1 MYNFKIKCAMKNL
14 LNLFIVPVLLLF
26 SFQKNSALGY
36 FGTKTSG
43 AEIRK
48 EGKIVYLFFRTDKE
62 ASGKERIILQEKKV
76 AEGML
81 KFTPSFDR
89 SEVEAGDFIVIL
101 SDAGGK
107 EIMKQL
113 VKNPLHPEMEVYEKE
128 GVSRKKIP
136 LDNAEFSVR
145 YSYSEQIQTVR
156 IEKVTE
162 SENQLLFT
170 QKL

>member
-1 MYNFKIKCAMKNL
+1 MKNL
-14 LNLFIVPVLLLF
+14 FNFFIVPVLLLC
-26 SFQKNSALGY
+26 SFHKNSTLSDSGNKA
-36 FGTKTSG
+36 SG

-48 EGKIVYLFFRTDKE
+48 EGKIVYLFFRMDKE
-62 ASGKERIILQEKKV
+62 ASGKEKIVLQEKKI
-76 AEGML
+76 AEGKL

-89 SEVEAGDFIVIL
+89 SEVETGDFIVIL

-136 LDNAEFSVR
+136 LENAEFSVR
-145 YSYSEQIQTVR
+145 YSYSEHIQSVR

-162 SENQLLFT
+162 SGTQLLFT

>member
-1 MYNFKIKCAMKNL
+1 MKNL
-14 LNLFIVPVLLLF
+14 LNLLMVPVLLLC
-26 SFQKNSALGY
+26 SFQKSSTLGY
-36 FGTKTSG
+36 FRDKVSG

-48 EGKIVYLFFRTDKE
+48 EGNIVYLFFQTDKE
-62 ASGKERIILQEKKV
+62 AGGKERIILQEKKIT
-76 AEGML
+76 EGRL

-89 SEVEAGDFIVIL
+89 SEVEPGDLIVIL
-101 SDAGGK
+101 SDSGGK
-107 EIMKQL
+107 EVSKQL

-136 LDNAEFSVR
+136 LENAEFSVR
-145 YSYSEQIQTVR
+145 YAYSEQIQMVK

-162 SENQLLFT
+162 SGTQLLFT